1 MKVKLKSKPSV
12 VINSSSGPPQDLP
25 LNPGRPQGELQQES
39 SQGPAPAVSAPLLHP
54 AHGRSVGLELGPL
67 IVGLQGESVQG
78 GASRILVIVNQNSKN
93 LVGIWV
99 ASFIVLT
106 ISHAVMILSLLPIC
120 LFTYKTLT
128 RWNCLINLFES
139 ITTEIYCSD
148 RMLFASICSE
158 RAIEHY
164 NPEQSWLFL
173 LGK

>member
-12 VINSSSGPPQDLP
+12 VIKSSQNSPGPPQDLP

-93 LVGIWV
+93 LVGKMGCK
-99 ASFIVLT
+99 F
-106 ISHAVMILSLLPIC
+106 
-120 LFTYKTLT
+120 
-128 RWNCLINLFES
+128 
-139 ITTEIYCSD
+139 YCSYD
-148 RMLFASICSE
+148 LSRGHDSFFVTHLSFYLQNFNQMELPNKFI
-158 RAIEHY
+158 
-164 NPEQSWLFL
+164 
-173 LGK
+173 